1 MIQYFVGA
9 GFYVIPSYSPADY
22 SVDNTVTSVP
32 GIFLRN
38 WAGLWAAISD
48 LPTFRYI
55 QNLSCKPSPVTTQ
68 TIASTDSGECLL
80 REGVQQM
87 PNDAAACLG
96 LT

>member
-9 GFYVIPSYSPADY
+9 GFYVIPSYSPADH

-38 WAGLWAAISD
+38 WAGLWSAISD

-55 QNLSCKPSPVTTQ
+55 QHLFCKLSLVMTQ
-68 TIASTDSGECLL
+68 DIVSTDSGECL
-80 REGVQQM
+80 
-87 PNDAAACLG
+87 
-96 LT
+96 